1 MNRYVIGGLGVLGVL
16 VLAITIYFVGIFQG
30 WHGRTRGPG
39 EIAGSEIPAEIVTER
54 RARQAAD
61 RAGVGAPAETEILF
75 GDLHVHSTFSTDAFV
90 WALPLLRGEGA
101 NPLADACDFA
111 RYCSAL
117 DFWSIT
123 DHAEALTPARWAQTL
138 ETMQRCE
145 AQSSIGSAPDVV
157 PFIGFE
163 WTQVAP
169 LPEDHYGH
177 KNVIFRSLD
186 ADEIAARPIA
196 AAGTTVRV
204 LRDNA
209 RALLPPEIVLLDM
222 ANRQDYYDF
231 GHFIG
236 EIRETPLCDPDLA
249 SADLPPDCYEL
260 AATPG
265 ELIER
270 LESQNLDTLV
280 IPHGSTWG
288 LYTPPGTTWDK
299 QLLAEQR
306 PEAFSLIEVFSGHGN
321 SEEYRPWRAALGTT
335 DEPICPPARPDYLP
349 ACQRAGQIIEE
360 RCLEAG
366 ETAEV
371 CAERAETARRNA
383 VDIGLGAH
391 LTVRGEAIADWLD
404 AGQCRDCF
412 LPAFNYNPTTSVQY
426 GLAITDFDGDDTI
439 RFRWGFIGSS
449 DTHTSRPGIG
459 YKPFGRHYMT
469 DAGGAVTERVA
480 NALRPPDGEA
490 PAQSVAFD
498 RAELLANLGFQMTE
512 IERQSSFFT
521 GGGLVAAHATER
533 SRDGIWDAL
542 QTRNVYATSG
552 LRQLLWFDLVDSDGN
567 ILAPMGGD
575 AELADAPVFRVRA
588 VGSLRQNPGCPDYAV
603 RGLEPDR
610 LQRLCR
616 GECYNPGNERYRI
629 SRIEV
634 VRIRPQI
641 TPDEDVDFLIEDDW
655 LTLPCDDRGEGCAV
669 EFSDPEFASA
679 ARDAVYYV
687 RAIQE
692 ASGQV
697 NGDPLRCEYDAA
709 GRCVRADP
717 CLGDY
722 RVDMDEECIADVEH
736 RAWSSPIYLG
746 FRAPDLPVAAP
757 VDEE

>member
-1 MNRYVIGGLGVLGVL
+1 MRRYFWAGLGGAGVVILL
-16 VLAITIYFVGIFQG
+16 VAIYTVGIFQG

-39 EIAGSEIPAEIVTER
+39 EIAGAEIPATVVAER
-54 RARQAAD
+54 RAVQTSSRAAI
-61 RAGVGAPAETEILF
+61 GAPPETEILF

-138 ETMQRCE
+138 DTMQRCE
-145 AQSSIGSAPDVV
+145 AQSSTGVAPDVI

-169 LPEDHYGH
+169 LPDDHYGH

-186 ADEIAARPIA
+186 ASEIAARPIA
-196 AAGTTVRV
+196 ASGTTVRV

-209 RALLPPEIVLLDM
+209 GALLPPEIVFLDLE
-222 ANRQDYYDF
+222 NRQDYYDF
-231 GHFIG
+231 GQFVR
-236 EIRETPLCDPDLA
+236 EIRDTPLCDPDLA
-249 SADLPPDCYEL
+249 SGALPRDCYEL

-265 ELIER
+265 ELVER
-270 LESQNLDTLV
+270 LESQAVDSLI

-299 QLLAEQR
+299 QLVAEQR
-306 PEAFSLIEVFSGHGN
+306 SEAFPLIEIFSGHGN
-321 SEEYRPWRAALGTT
+321 SEEYRSWRPIEGTLNA
-335 DEPICPPARPDYLP
+335 PVCPDATADYLP
-349 ACQRAGQIIEE
+349 ACRRAGQIIEA
-360 RCLEAG
+360 RCLAEG
-366 ETAEV
+366 EPAET
-371 CAERAETARRNA
+371 CSGRAEEARANA
-383 VDIGLGAH
+383 VLLGLGGH
-391 LTVRGEAIADWLD
+391 LTVRGEDIADWLD

-426 GLAITDFDGDDTI
+426 GLAITDFREEEPI

-459 YKPFGRHYMT
+459 YKPHARHYMT
-469 DAGGAVTERVA
+469 DASGARTEEIAHRLV
-480 NALRPPDGEA
+480 PPDGEA
-490 PAQSVAFD
+490 PARSVAMSRED
-498 RAELLANLGFQMTE
+498 LLNNLGFRVTE

-533 SRDGIWDAL
+533 SRDGVWDAL

-552 LRQLLWFDLVDSDGN
+552 LRQLLWFDLVDPSGEV
-567 ILAPMGGD
+567 LAPMGGD
-575 AELADAPVFRVRA
+575 AELGETPVFRVRA

-603 RGLEPDR
+603 RGLAADR
-610 LQRLCR
+610 LQQLCR
-616 GECYNPGNERYRI
+616 GECYNPGNERHRI
-629 SRIEV
+629 TRIEV

-641 TPDEDVDFLIEDDW
+641 TPAEDVDLLIEDDW
-655 LTLPCDDRGEGCAV
+655 LTLPCDDPGEGCTV
-669 EFSDPEFASA
+669 EFTDPEFVGA

-692 ASGQV
+692 PSGQI
-697 NGDPLRCEYDAA
+697 NADPLRCEYDDM
-709 GRCVRADP
+709 GQCIRADP

-722 RVDMDEECIADVEH
+722 RVDMDEECVADVEH
-736 RAWSSPIYLG
+736 RAWSSPIFLG
-746 FRAPDLPVAAP
+746 YQAARQRDAEAR
-757 VDEE
+757 DE